1 MSRDENIQKN
11 LITLMKIFKN
21 RPYHLSKYLL
31 DNSAFTDSFIN
42 KIKNSKRLSDLSNYD
57 DKEYPSYFPNIS
69 QMEDFYNSLLEQ
81 VKELSTTKK
90 NEELSKE
97 LNEKLIKLIENEK
110 YEEAAALRD
119 FMIKNQIKKN

>member
-42 KIKNSKRLSDLSNYD
+42 KIKNSKRLSDLSNSD